1 MSSPK
6 EKLNLNNLYSEE
18 IIDEFVQKKEYMN
31 MNMNMNM
38 KMPSPPKL
46 SAIQCPTP
54 DDMPKLSLE

>member
-6 EKLNLNNLYSEE
+6 EKLNINNLYSEE
-18 IIDEFVQKKEYMN
+18 IIDEFVQKKEY
-31 MNMNMNM
+31 MNM

>member
-18 IIDEFVQKKEYMN
+18 IIDEFVQKKEYM
-31 MNMNMNM
+31 
-38 KMPSPPKL
+38 KMPSSPKL